1 MTNIQPCP
9 SCVETIVK
17 WLRSEQGKGS
27 DAGVDYADGFAD
39 QIEAIWLP
47 KSPAQ
52 LLAEECPHGM
62 TEEQAQW
69 VLDREKLKYEGDV
82 IDAVQ
87 TLLERGR
94 AHVDKDGYLV
104 NSLTDAAPR
113 EIEVIGADI
122 DEPADGPHEQ
132 RLRDQRK
139 ILTESATAPR
149 YVFGPWVIYDEH
161 HPKDCIEIDV
171 GHAPGTYRRAYR
183 IGQSYTHDGGECPLA
198 DGSVV
203 VFAEFNHGVEGNYTA
218 SKIHWRN
225 VTSFTPLVQGTGQ

>member
-1 MTNIQPCP
+1 MTHNPCP
-9 SCVETIVK
+9 NCAETRRKTIEEV
-17 WLRSEQGKGS
+17 
-27 DAGVDYADGFAD
+27 ADFVSGNHWQKTTSIAP
-39 QIEAIWLP
+39 AIRARFLP

-183 IGQSYTHDGGECPLA
+183 LNQSYLHDGGECPLA
-198 DGSVV
+198 DG
-203 VFAEFNHGVEGNYTA
+203 GVEVEVIDVNGNRYRSLARLIYWITT
-218 SKIHWRN
+218 
-225 VTSFTPLVQGTGQ
+225 TSFTPLDQGSGQ